1 MVERWLAVMLE
12 GIETHLVF
20 TELHTEE
27 MVGETLWDWDWK
39 RTSPRT
45 RTPLER
51 TSALWWCSAS
61 LTAPV
66 WRTPRWSSTNCGRVA
81 SPAPSPSSWSGTR
94 QTWSDPDKSPS
105 RVRKIWQMR
114 LWGSEEIFIQMRG
127 IWPGGTVSSMLRWA
141 GSWTI
146 MSTPSWWGSS
156 SRSDCGNSLPLL
168 AQGGEDRGE
177 AKFVREE
184 DYFKGRVPV
193 PQLFLHY

>member
-39 RTSPRT
+39 QTSPRT

-51 TSALWWCSAS
+51 TSVLWWCSAS

-114 LWGSEEIFIQMRG
+114 LWGNIYSDARNLARRHGVKYVEVSGELDHNVDTLLVGIVKQIRLWQLSATAGTGRRG
-127 IWPGGTVSSMLRWA
+127 QRW
-141 GSWTI
+141 GQI
-146 MSTPSWWGSS
+146 CE
-156 SRSDCGNSLPLL
+156 R
-168 AQGGEDRGE
+168 RG
-177 AKFVREE
+177 
-184 DYFKGRVPV
+184 
-193 PQLFLHY
+193 LF